1 MRLVRLYSDQPQL
14 FLPIEFNGGIS
25 AVLAEIRIP
34 ENRELDTH
42 NLGKTTVGALIDFCL
57 LKGKDSKFFLFKH
70 EDLFKSFVFFLE
82 IELPDGS
89 FLTIRRPVVPG
100 SKIDFLRREASVE
113 DAAAVPDAEWD
124 HREVPFDRAV
134 NLLNGMLS
142 IDVLRPWA
150 FRKLV
155 GYLIRTQQDY
165 RDVFQLGKF
174 SGKHREWKPFVAHL
188 LGADSGS
195 ITKLYDKGAE
205 LEESETQLQVLTR
218 EWGPDDSDPSLLDGL
233 LASARR
239 RIAAKEKALG
249 AFNFRGEDERT
260 IADVVDELDDRIV
273 TLNDELYQLRQ
284 LAKRINDSLEQR
296 KITFNPDSAGK
307 LFAEAGIVFDGQL
320 KKDYKQLIEFNR
332 AITEERRTELLAQ
345 RKEAQSAIGVTEA
358 ELVELNEK
366 RSESLAFL
374 RETDSVEKY
383 KQTARELSKIQAE
396 VAVLEQR
403 REAASRL
410 TELRR
415 KVRAT
420 SQELGQLQ
428 TLVEEELEQLSQD
441 EAGRFGEIRRHFADV
456 IAAVLDEQAVLSMT
470 LNKKGGVEFRA
481 EMMGPAGAVTSGD
494 RGTSYRKLLC
504 IAFDL
509 AILRSYL
516 DVSFPRFVYLDGALE
531 QLEPRTRG
539 NLIEVFREYAGA
551 GIQPIISLLSSDL
564 PDGLGESP
572 RTLSTQ
578 DIVLTLHD
586 AGDDGLLF
594 KMPPW

>member
-1 MRLVRLYSDQPQL
+1 MRLARLYSDQPHL
-14 FLPIEFNGGIS
+14 FLPIKFNDGLS

-34 ENRELDTH
+34 ENRELHTH

-70 EDLFKSFVFFLE
+70 EDLFKSFAFFLE
-82 IELPDGS
+82 IELPDRS

-100 SKIDFLRREASVE
+100 SKIDFLRSEASVE
-113 DAAAVPDAEWD
+113 DAAVVPEGEWD
-124 HREVPFDRAV
+124 HRDVPFDRAL

-142 IDVLRPWA
+142 IDVLRPWG

-233 LASARR
+233 IASARR
-239 RIAAKEKALG
+239 RIATKEKALN

-284 LAKRINDSLEQR
+284 LSKRIDDSLEQR
-296 KITFNPDSAGK
+296 KITFNPDAAGK
-307 LFAEAGIVFDGQL
+307 LFAEAGVVFDGQL

-332 AITEERRTELLAQ
+332 AITEERRTELLTQ
-345 RKEAQSAIGVTEA
+345 RAEAKDAIETTEA
-358 ELVELNEK
+358 ELVGLNEK

-383 KQTARELSKIQAE
+383 KQTSRELSKIQAE
-396 VAVLEQR
+396 LAVLEQR
-403 REAASRL
+403 REAASSL
-410 TELRR
+410 SELRR

-420 SQELGQLQ
+420 SQEFDELQ
-428 TLVEEELEQLSQD
+428 TLVEDELEQLSQD
-441 EAGRFGEIRRHFADV
+441 EAGRFAEIRRHFADV
-456 IAAVLDEQAVLSMT
+456 IAAVIDEEAVLSMT

-481 EMMGPAGAVTSGD
+481 ELMGASGAATSGD
-494 RGTSYRKLLC
+494 KGTSYRKLLC

-509 AILRSYL
+509 AILRAYL

-539 NLIEVFREYAGA
+539 NLIEVFREYAGV
-551 GIQPIISLLSSDL
+551 GIQPVISLLNSDL
-564 PDGLGESP
+564 PDGLGQSP
-572 RTLSTQ
+572 RTLSTD

-586 AGDDGLLF
+586 EGEGGLLF
-594 KMPPW
+594 KMPSW